1 MSSRGAS
8 AAETVIPLAP
18 KSKAKTETG
27 DPLDRA
33 AQAILGL
40 VHRAAATAEANDQQA
55 LQMTH
60 QLSAQLRAAEE
71 RIRELEAHVRH
82 HQERADR
89 AERWLHQ
96 ISLEIEQ
103 RFFGRDDGRQLLQQ
117 PPPPQALFRNQ
128 QR

>member
-40 VHRAAATAEANDQQA
+40 VHRAAAAAEANDQQA

-103 RFFGRDDGRQLLQQ
+103 RFFGQDDGRHLQQ
-117 PPPPQALFRNQ
+117 PPPPQALFRNH